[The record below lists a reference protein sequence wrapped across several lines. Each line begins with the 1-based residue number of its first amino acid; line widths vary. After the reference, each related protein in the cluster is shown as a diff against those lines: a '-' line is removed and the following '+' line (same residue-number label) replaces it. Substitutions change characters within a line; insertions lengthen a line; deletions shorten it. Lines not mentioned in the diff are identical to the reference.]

1 MKPYI
6 EAIARRWAVMDGKDP
21 DALEVDVAPS
31 VDDDDC
37 RIVTWECYAPEVE
50 YMLEAIKDEWAIVP
64 RVATDA
70 MLREGTMQ
78 PFQYMSDD
86 TASEVYAAMIAEAE
100 KI

>member
-21 DALEVDVAPS
+21 DANAFHPS
-31 VDDDDC
+31 VPGYPDC
-37 RIVTWECYAPEVE
+37 KRWECYAEEVA